1 MTCRL
6 PFQGPDIDPYL
17 RLVLEVDVAELMS
30 ELGGVLGGPSVSEA
44 TAQAGTSAQTRGLSE
59 KLEDFYVEG

>member
-1 MTCRL
+1 
-6 PFQGPDIDPYL
+6 
-17 RLVLEVDVAELMS
+17 LVLEVDVAELMS